1 MRLSTKGSVRTA
13 RTGVLLDGTHRGAGR
28 REGPED
34 PPLLRCP
41 LRCLKPLL
49 HIDLLQPELDRP
61 GDRALAAKHRLHEIA
76 RLETEGVPD
85 VLREGHLALGSDL
98 LHADRHGLTVVTVRE
113 GAPPVKRRWIA
124 CPPNTTVC
132 RSSPQC
138 RRRAVC
144 AMEIGNSSNP
154 PRVGVGDRRAP
165 P

>member
-76 RLETEGVPD
+76 RLETEGD
-85 VLREGHLALGSDL
+85 AARETSRLRPRPEQRVRVERQPQRTPSKRARVSFGS
-98 LHADRHGLTVVTVRE
+98 
-113 GAPPVKRRWIA
+113 GASKSAATRTLP
-124 CPPNTTVC
+124 
-132 RSSPQC
+132 
-138 RRRAVC
+138 
-144 AMEIGNSSNP
+144 
-154 PRVGVGDRRAP
+154 RRAP
-165 P
+165 SFLGPRRRWTGTSLAMGFPLRVITTSSPR